1 MAVDQ
6 LIHRGGKDDGPDFK
20 DWMTHS
26 EQFSFKMGIT
36 NGYGGRIEYNYRALQ
51 NDGKGKD
58 KRKEEMP
65 PKRKGEF
72 VGGSIQKPPL
82 RSSVSQPHRKERRDE
97 MVAGGNKIPI
107 QPKLSQQ
114 PTRPSELHLHH
125 QSRHRRREEV
135 PKHDEEHRQRKR
147 SVSPQLTSRKGRSQ
161 PPQHLVQD
169 KIMRDPSP
177 YEVPVEKKLADPS
190 PYEVPTATKIS
201 ETREPVKK
209 KKHVK
214 QLIDMSSHDNRCR
227 SYEQIPRWPKDK
239 VHTVSLSSHGLY
251 YTGLEDVTQCHDCE
265 VQIYDW
271 SHRHDPLQRHFEA
284 SPNCAFLRREY
295 HYDIEELCQEMFQQY
310 TKLAKREQSFY
321 YWPIPRQVSG
331 HELAGAGFFYT
342 ERDVVTQC
350 FTCGCV
356 YDKWKKGDDPLAI
369 HSEISNKCS
378 FLKELQK
385 KKQPSPAI
393 PLPKIDYSNKEA
405 RLKSFKHLPLDFSVT
420 KEALAD
426 AGFHI
431 VRTSPVT
438 VKCESCDLIV
448 AEWKKGDDPLSV
460 HYQRKPDCPFLKE
473 LEGSSPDL
481 ELLPPP
487 IMTQEELKSICKQP
501 LEKFEKEEI
510 HEKEDFKEKKAEK
523 VPEVTGEAKMLVKKE
538 RVSTGTLDM
547 SIKSSPHFFRRSKSV
562 TQTGGHK
569 SLPEEREHSSLT
581 ETTTQ
586 LFSLQEDDKLCVVC
600 FDDMKQYAIV
610 PCGHLCVC
618 KKCSNQL
625 TYCPICRVRKE
636 GTLRI
641 FDS

>member
-6 LIHRGGKDDGPDFK
+6 LIHRGGKDDSLK

-26 EQFSFKMGIT
+26 DQFSFRMGIA
-36 NGYGGRIEYNYRALQ
+36 NGYEGRIQYDCRGLQ

-58 KRKEEMP
+58 KRKDDMP

-82 RSSVSQPHRKERRDE
+82 RSSVSQPYHKERRDE

-107 QPKLSQQ
+107 QPSQQ
-114 PTRPSELHLHH
+114 PTRPNELPVHH
-125 QSRHRRREEV
+125 QSRQRRREEV

-147 SVSPQLTSRKGRSQ
+147 SVSPQLTSRRGRSQ
-161 PPQHLVQD
+161 YLVQD
-169 KIMRDPSP
+169 KVIRDPSP
-177 YEVPVEKKLADPS
+177 YELPFEKKVTDPS
-190 PYEVPTATKIS
+190 PYEVPTSTKIP

-214 QLIDMSSHDNRCR
+214 QMIDMSNHDNRCL
-227 SYEQIPRWPKDK
+227 SYEQIPRWPKEK
-239 VHTVSLSSHGLY
+239 VHTVILSSHGLY
-251 YTGLEDVTQCHDCE
+251 YTGWEDVTQCHDCE

-271 SHRHDPLQRHFEA
+271 SHRHDPLKRHFEA

-295 HYDIEELCQEMFQQY
+295 HCDIEELCQDMFQQY
-310 TKLAKREQSFY
+310 NEVAKREQSFY

-331 HELAGAGFFYT
+331 YELAAAGFFYT
-342 ERDVVTQC
+342 GKDVVTQC

-356 YDKWKKGDDPLAI
+356 CDKWKKGDDPI
-369 HSEISNKCS
+369 VKHSEISKKCS
-378 FLKELQK
+378 FLKDLQM
-385 KKQPSPAI
+385 KKQQSSAI
-393 PLPKIDYSNKEA
+393 PLHKIDYSTKEA
-405 RLKSFKHLPLDFSVT
+405 RLKSFKHLPSDFIVT
-420 KEALAD
+420 KEELAD

-431 VRTSPVT
+431 VRRNPVT

-448 AEWKKGDDPLSV
+448 VEWKKGDDPLSV
-460 HYQRKPDCPFLKE
+460 HYRRKPDCPFLKE
-473 LEGSSPDL
+473 LEGSSPEL
-481 ELLPPP
+481 ELLAPP

-501 LEKFEKEEI
+501 LEKLEKEEMC
-510 HEKEDFKEKKAEK
+510 EKEDFKEKKTEK
-523 VPEVTGEAKMLVKKE
+523 VPDVTGETKIFEKKE
-538 RVSTGTLDM
+538 KEIPTGIFDM
-547 SIKSSPHFFRRSKSV
+547 PIKSSPHFFRRSKSV
-562 TQTGGHK
+562 TQTGGHT
-569 SLPEEREHSSLT
+569 SLPEEREHTSLT
-581 ETTTQ
+581 ETTTTQ

-618 KKCSNQL
+618 KRCSNQL
-625 TYCPICRVRKE
+625 TYCPICRVHKE
-636 GTLRI
+636 GVLRI